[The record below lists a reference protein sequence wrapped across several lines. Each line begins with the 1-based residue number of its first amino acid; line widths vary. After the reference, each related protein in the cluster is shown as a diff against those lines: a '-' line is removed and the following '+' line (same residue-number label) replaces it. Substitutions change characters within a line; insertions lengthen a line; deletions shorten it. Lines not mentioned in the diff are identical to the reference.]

1 MNTESQI
8 LATVNK
14 FNKSKVKF
22 ALTPLE
28 SVPSLPVPQII
39 NKSAYLSFFFFIGKR
54 LSKNEKMK
62 LYRPVIKFIV
72 DAKTA
77 NIVNYMN
84 YSVIDEFPE
93 SSWQEPIG
101 EFPHDSISGMS
112 LRDYQE
118 QKNRL
123 IQKYDDII
131 EDLFNENN
139 NEKLWKE
146 FSEEFY
152 KICEPDLLPYMEQIG
167 PDFFK
172 HLKMPT
178 HAL

>member
-1 MNTESQI
+1 MNFESQT

-14 FNKSKVKF
+14 FSKSKVKF

-39 NKSAYLSFFFFIGKR
+39 KKRACLLFFFFIGKR
-54 LSKNEKMK
+54 LHKNEKMK
-62 LYRPVIKFIV
+62 VFRPIIKFIV
-72 DAKTA
+72 DANTA

-93 SSWQEPIG
+93 FSWQEPIG

-112 LRDYQE
+112 LREYQE
-118 QKNRL
+118 QKNQL

-131 EDLFNENN
+131 EDLLTDNKKQN
-139 NEKLWKE
+139 LWKD
-146 FSEEFY
+146 FNAQFY
-152 KICEPDLLPYMEQIG
+152 KLCEPCLLPFMEQNS
-167 PDFFK
+167 PEFFA
-172 HLKMPT
+172 HLNEFKR
-178 HAL
+178 